1 MTSTPA
7 LALTACVILRC
18 GGMVNAADGK
28 DAATD
33 RADDGSPL
41 NEYTDLLD
49 PNNWQ
54 VFDLSSNVP
63 VGFDLHA
70 CFDGHYIYWEGE
82 PFLPDGGR
90 TQSTLIRYD
99 TQRRLDDPSAVSSWV
114 VNQSDAQS
122 LGLPPDVA
130 MTPLFCDSRNVY
142 LTLQGS
148 TSTSRFMR
156 YDITKPFGDV
166 ASLSLSAP
174 IQGGVLPALAPWP
187 TGHVFS
193 ASFDGTFIYFCG
205 TVRYDTRL
213 AFKGKAAW
221 AAFDPQLGASSPGVV
236 SLPYV
241 GLAPNTAGGPAG
253 TYDTRA
259 PFATA
264 AAWKSFPLSTLTG
277 QQYYIGSGTDGRYAY
292 FVPRAQQPSNG
303 LVAQYDTTSSIDA
316 PSSWR
321 TFQTKLVHPLAQSF
335 DHPSWDG
342 RYFYFT
348 VGSTDIGGEGAVVVR
363 HDTRG
368 DFGEP
373 ASWAAFDITSMLPPR
388 LSGCRWSSAVFD
400 GQFLYLTSFDAP
412 LVVRFRARV
421 FSRMP
426 PGFSGTFY

>member
-1 MTSTPA
+1 MSSSA
-7 LALTACVILRC
+7 SAGLFVASVVLGC
-18 GGMVNAADGK
+18 GGIVNVGDAK
-28 DAATD
+28 DAAPDNTD
-33 RADDGSPL
+33 ASPA
-41 NEYTDLLD
+41 NEYTGLLD

-54 VFDLSSNVP
+54 VFDLSSSIP
-63 VGFDLHA
+63 VWGFDLHS
-70 CFDGHYIYWEGE
+70 CFDGRYIYWEGD
-82 PFLPDGGR
+82 PFLPDGGMS
-90 TQSTLIRYD
+90 QSSTLIRYD
-99 TQRRLDDPSAVSSWV
+99 VQRRLDDSSAISSWA
-114 VNQSDAQS
+114 VNQPG
-122 LGLPPDVA
+122 LG
-130 MTPLFCDSRNVY
+130 MTPFYCDSHYVY
-142 LTLQGS
+142 LGVQGD
-148 TSTSRFMR
+148 TSTSRFIR
-156 YDITKPFGDV
+156 YDSAKPFGDL
-166 ASLSLSAP
+166 ASLSYSAP

-187 TGHVFS
+187 TGKVYS

-213 AFKGKAAW
+213 SFQSRDAW

-236 SLPYV
+236 SLPFLV
-241 GLAPNTAGGPAG
+241 LAPNTAGGPAG

-264 AAWKSFPLSTLTG
+264 SSWKSFPLNTLTG

-303 LVAQYDTTSSIDA
+303 LVARYDTTSSIDA
-316 PSSWR
+316 ASSWR

-368 DFGEP
+368 DFGDP
-373 ASWAAFDITSMLPPR
+373 ASWAAFDITPMLPPR
-388 LSGCRWSSAVFD
+388 LSGYRWSNAVFD